1 MAVQTVQNLP
11 AQFVQDLGQDLAK
24 QVVAQSGVPT
34 VSVGLAGI
42 SQRPGEA
49 TADFQARQQA
59 AREFETRQQSLA
71 GLAPQ
76 VAGQDALQQQAQTLA
91 QQGVGSFQ
99 PFLQRAQQEATLA
112 GGLGTQALGQLG
124 TAGTELTQAGTAL
137 GTAGTTIG
145 GVPLGAQAF
154 QQDVS
159 QFMSPYQSQVIDAS
173 LAEFDRNKAIQEQSI
188 RDQQTALGALGSG
201 RAGVQLA
208 EFGTGAA
215 RERALLQAGLLQQG
229 FQQAQG
235 ARQQDIAN
243 RFGLGQAQSGLA
255 GQQAAFAGQRAGL
268 GQAQAGIGGQQAGLA
283 QGIQSLGQFRS
294 GLAGQQAALG
304 AQQQSLQGTDITRLG
319 QLGALNQAQ
328 AQAQLDAQR
337 EATRQAAFQP
347 QEQLDRYAA
356 QVAGIMGGYP
366 GQTQSTNIPN
376 PTPLQTALGV
386 GTTLAGIYTG
396 FNPPVQRFQNVGQ

>member
-1 MAVQTVQNLP
+1 MTVQTTRTLP
-11 AQFVQDLGQDLAK
+11 AQFVEDLGKDLAT

-76 VAGQDALQQQAQTLA
+76 VAQQDALQQQAQTLA

-99 PFLQRAQQEATLA
+99 PFLQTAGQQAQVAA
-112 GGLGTQALGQLG
+112 GLGTQALGQLG
-124 TAGTELTQAGTAL
+124 TAGATL
-137 GTAGTTIG
+137 G

-159 QFMSPYQSQVIDAS
+159 DFMSPYQSQVIDAS
-173 LAEFDRNKAIQEQSI
+173 LAEFDRNKAIQEQQI

-215 RERALLQAGLLQQG
+215 RERALLEAGLRQQG
-229 FQQAQG
+229 FQQASAQ
-235 ARQQDIAN
+235 RQQDIAN
-243 RFGLGQAQSGLA
+243 RFGLGQAQAGLA
-255 GQQAAFAGQRAGL
+255 GQQAAFAGQRGALAG
-268 GQAQAGIGGQQAGLA
+268 AT
-283 QGIQSLGQFRS
+283 QGLGQFRS

-304 AQQQSLQGTDITRLG
+304 QAQEGILGTNISRLG
-319 QLGALNQAQ
+319 SLGALNQAQ
-328 AQAQLDAQR
+328 AQAVEDARR
-337 EATRQAAFQP
+337 EAVRQAAFQP
-347 QEQLDRYAA
+347 QEQLDRYAG

-366 GQTQSTNIPN
+366 GQTVTSNVPN

-396 FNPPVQRFQNVGQ
+396 FKPPVQRFQQV